1 MTRVIAGPFN
11 RVEGDLEVALDIQDG
26 VIARAEVTTT
36 LYRGFEAILSGR
48 PPSDALVI
56 APRICGICSVSQ
68 SIAAATALRN
78 LAGGRAAPNGYLA
91 ANLAHAAEN
100 IADHL
105 THFYLFFMPD
115 FARAEYA
122 ARAWFEPT
130 VERFKAVSG
139 NASAEYLPA
148 RRRLLEIMGLIA
160 GKWPHS
166 LAFQPGGVTK
176 AIDIGERVRLA
187 AILADTQ
194 VFLEQTLFGV
204 SLDDILSMHTEE
216 DLYAFRAK
224 ASGDFGAFLA
234 IADDLAL
241 RNLGR
246 GPGLLLSYGA
256 YHEAETSL
264 FPAGIAGLGGVT
276 PFDGSGISEDV
287 AFSWFSDTAE
297 TPFDAETRPDARKDG
312 AYSWAK
318 APRIDGKP
326 METGAAARLTVAG
339 HPLITALIARDG
351 GTSVRTRVIARLV
364 ETAILVHAM
373 HGWLRELRLKEAFS
387 THFALPDDARAAGLV
402 EAARGALGHWVT
414 LTNGRIER
422 YQIIAPTTW
431 NFSPRDRTGL
441 AGPLEQALEGVET
454 GSLGAKSAALQH
466 VIRSFDPCM
475 VCTAH

>member
-1 MTRVIAGPFN
+1 MTKVIAGPFN
-11 RVEGDLEVALDIQDG
+11 RVEGDLEVALDIHDG
-26 VIARAEVTTT
+26 VIERAEVTTT
-36 LYRGFEAILSGR
+36 LYRGFERILAGR

-68 SIAAATALRN
+68 SIAAASALRQ

-115 FARAEYA
+115 FARDEYA
-122 ARAWFEPT
+122 GRAWFAT
-130 VERFKAVSG
+130 ASTRFKAVSG

-148 RRRLLEIMGLIA
+148 RRRLLEIMGIVA

-187 AILADTQ
+187 AILADFQ
-194 VFLEQTLFGV
+194 VFVEQTLFGV
-204 SLDDILSMHTEE
+204 SLDEILSLETED
-216 DLYAFRAK
+216 DLEALRAQGG
-224 ASGDFGAFLA
+224 GDFRFFLD

-241 RNLGR
+241 RMSGK
-246 GPGLLLSYGA
+246 GPGRMLSYGA
-256 YHEAETSL
+256 YHEAEGAL
-264 FPAGIAGLGGVT
+264 FPAGIAGI
-276 PFDGSGISEDV
+276 DGATVLDRSRISEDV
-287 AFSWFSDTAE
+287 TFSWFKETAGAPFEAE
-297 TPFDAETRPDARKDG
+297 TNPDAHKDG

-318 APRIDGKP
+318 APRIDGEP
-326 METGAAARLTVAG
+326 METGAAARLMVAG
-339 HPLITALIARDG
+339 HPLVAALIARDG
-351 GTSVRTRVIARLV
+351 GTSVRTRVVARLI
-364 ETAILVHAM
+364 ETAILVHSM
-373 HGWLRELRLKEAFS
+373 RGWLRRLRLKEAFAS
-387 THFALPDDARAAGLV
+387 HFAIPEDAEAAGLV
-402 EAARGALGHWVT
+402 EAARGALGHWVSIRK
-414 LTNGRIER
+414 GRIER

-431 NFSPRDRTGL
+431 NFSPRDRWGIP
-441 AGPLEQALEGVET
+441 GPLEQALEGIAT
-454 GSLGAKSAALQH
+454 GTLGARSAALQH